1 MINNK
6 IKFTAFSMVELMVV
20 VTIIGILTS
29 IAIPYY
35 GSYRIKAKVTDGLG
49 VLDNLKQISV
59 DFYNQNAALPDSVG
73 ALNVNALA
81 YTSTNI
87 SSVNVTA
94 NGVIQ
99 VLFSAASGVPCLTC
113 SGASG
118 ATTSA
123 TLNLVPTAPTLGAS
137 TGTTSIISW
146 QCGSLSIPPSYLPSG
161 CVFGVG
167 AN

>member
-20 VTIIGILTS
+20 VTIIGIMTS

-35 GSYRIKAKVTDGLG
+35 GSYRIKAKVTEGLG

-59 DFYNQNAALPDSVG
+59 DFYNQNAALPTSLAD
-73 ALNVNALA
+73 LNVNASA
-81 YTSTNI
+81 YTTPNI

-94 NGVIQ
+94 TGVIQ
-99 VLFSAASGVPCLTC
+99 VLFSVASGVPCLTC
-113 SGASG
+113 TGASG

-123 TLNLVPTAPTLGAS
+123 TLNLIPTAPTLGAS
-137 TGTTSIISW
+137 TGTTSVISW
-146 QCGSLSIPPSYLPSG
+146 QCGSLSISPAYLPAG
-161 CVFGVG
+161 CSFGVG

>member
-20 VTIIGILTS
+20 VTVIGILTS

-35 GSYRIKAKVTDGLG
+35 GGYRIKAKVTDGLG

-59 DFYNQNAALPDSVG
+59 DFYNQNAALPASLAD
-73 ALNVNALA
+73 LNVNALA
-81 YTSTNI
+81 YTATNI

-94 NGVIQ
+94 SGIIQ

-146 QCGSLSIPPSYLPSG
+146 QCGSLSIAPSYLPSG